1 MGRQRQLSEF
11 LCREMLYD
19 FAVGDLDAT
28 RAKAIEVSIKEYPE
42 LETEFQ
48 SLKQGLSYS
57 QTMSQAQVPSDFLET
72 ILLEKS
78 ILEKTTDL
86 LKMHKWTTAITGLAF
101 IGALSF
107 GMFFFDIFEK
117 MPQDILWTTD
127 LTKPS
132 DHINQE
138 IKNATNT
145 IKNNNVEDAKESNL

>member
-1 MGRQRQLSEF
+1 MRQRQLSEF

-28 RAKAIEVSIKEYPE
+28 RTKAIEASIKEYPE

-57 QTMSQAQVPSDFLET
+57 QTMSQVQVPSNILDS

-78 ILEKTTDL
+78 ILEKTTKV
-86 LKMHKWTTAITGLAF
+86 LKTHKWKVSITGLVF
-101 IGALSF
+101 IGALLF
-107 GMFFFDIFEK
+107 GMFFFNIFEK
-117 MPQDILWTTD
+117 IPQDILWTTD

-132 DHINQE
+132 TSINQE
-138 IKNATNT
+138 AKDATNI
-145 IKNNNVEDAKESNL
+145 IKNNIVEDTKENNL